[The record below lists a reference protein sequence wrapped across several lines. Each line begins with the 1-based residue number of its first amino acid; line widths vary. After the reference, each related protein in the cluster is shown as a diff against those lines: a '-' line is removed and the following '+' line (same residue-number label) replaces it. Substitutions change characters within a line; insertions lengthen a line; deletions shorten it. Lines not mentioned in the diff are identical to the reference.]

1 MSRTGRPRQFD
12 IDSSTEAAMLLF
24 WENGYEA
31 TSLAQLRKCMS
42 LSSASFYAAFGSK
55 DGAFN
60 AAVRRYMESY
70 GRVTLPL
77 ADDDLEPREALEK
90 TLRASVV
97 MQTDSAHPLGC
108 LIGLGGIIAGTDE
121 KRRAALQDAENLRP
135 RQRCKPSRT
144 RDRRRETRTARG
156 RRCSRNAASQ
166 LPTRIDPAGQ
176 RRGERRHPSSIG
188 HRDYAVLGFDAP
200 NKHDR
205 QSLIRPG
212 CLAKLTSNRTNAA
225 GPSTGRGF
233 NREWTPLSTAMCSRC
248 ASRTAFFRWRVGAQK
263 S

>member
-24 WENGYEA
+24 WEKGYEA

-121 KRRAALQDAENLRP
+121 KRRAALQTRRTSDRANIANLLERAIADGKLEPPVAVDALATLFH
-135 RQRCKPSRT
+135 SF
-144 RDRRRETRTARG
+144 
-156 RRCSRNAASQ
+156 
-166 LPTRIDPAGQ
+166 L
-176 RRGERRHPSSIG
+176 
-188 HRDYAVLGFDAP
+188 LG
-200 NKHDR
+200 
-205 QSLIRPG
+205 L
-212 CLAKLTSNRTNAA
+212 
-225 GPSTGRGF
+225 
-233 NREWTPLSTAMCSRC
+233 TPLARDGVSADTLQ
-248 ASRTAFFRWRVGAQK
+248 ASVTEIMRFWDSMHPT
-263 S
+263 SMTDSH

>member
-1 MSRTGRPRQFD
+1 
-12 IDSSTEAAMLLF
+12 MLLF
-24 WENGYEA
+24 WEKGYEA

-121 KRRAALQDAENLRP
+121 KRRAALQTRRTSDRANIANLLERAIADGKLEPPVAVDALATLFH
-135 RQRCKPSRT
+135 SF
-144 RDRRRETRTARG
+144 
-156 RRCSRNAASQ
+156 
-166 LPTRIDPAGQ
+166 L
-176 RRGERRHPSSIG
+176 
-188 HRDYAVLGFDAP
+188 LG
-200 NKHDR
+200 
-205 QSLIRPG
+205 L
-212 CLAKLTSNRTNAA
+212 
-225 GPSTGRGF
+225 
-233 NREWTPLSTAMCSRC
+233 TPLARDGVSADTLQ
-248 ASRTAFFRWRVGAQK
+248 ASVTEIMRFWDSMHPT
-263 S
+263 SMTDSH